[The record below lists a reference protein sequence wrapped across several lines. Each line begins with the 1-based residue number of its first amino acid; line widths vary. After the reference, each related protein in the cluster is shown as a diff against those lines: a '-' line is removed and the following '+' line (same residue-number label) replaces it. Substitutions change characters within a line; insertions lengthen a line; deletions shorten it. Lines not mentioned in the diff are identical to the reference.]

1 MSSITLF
8 TSGSTDQPKDVTHS
22 WDHIK
27 KCATK
32 SIKEIG
38 LTEEDR
44 VLDVFPANT
53 IAHYTITGVPA
64 FLSGAQYVLVGCQKL
79 DELAVDIDGM
89 RLEVTGP
96 AKRCVRSEVADS
108 GGEQFLSSNRK
119 QARLGLETTW

>member
-53 IAHYTITGVPA
+53 IVHTPTSTY
-64 FLSGAQYVLVGCQKL
+64 L
-79 DELAVDIDGM
+79 DDL
-89 RLEVTGP
+89 
-96 AKRCVRSEVADS
+96 
-108 GGEQFLSSNRK
+108 NR
-119 QARLGLETTW
+119 RILR